1 MTVER
6 ASLARREIHLVVEV
20 SDTTLKCDLRRS
32 YWLMRALVFRSTGS
46 LMCQTRARIPS
57 EYAAQI

>member
-20 SDTTLKCDLRRS
+20 SDTTLKCDCEKKLLAYES
-32 YWLMRALVFRSTGS
+32 AGVPEYWIVDVPDACAYSV
-46 LMCQTRARIPS
+46 
-57 EYAAQI
+57 